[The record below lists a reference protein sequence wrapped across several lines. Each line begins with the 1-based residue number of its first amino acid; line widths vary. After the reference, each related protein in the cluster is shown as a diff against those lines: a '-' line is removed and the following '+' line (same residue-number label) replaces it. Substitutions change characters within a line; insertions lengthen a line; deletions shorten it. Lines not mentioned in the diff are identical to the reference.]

1 MTAAIWS
8 PGRLKNG
15 RRPDNWTLDRD
26 PYYFLETNIPG
37 W

>member
-1 MTAAIWS
+1 MAAIWS

-15 RRPDNWTLDRD
+15 RRPDNWTLDQD
-26 PYYFLETNIPG
+26 PYFLKTNIPE